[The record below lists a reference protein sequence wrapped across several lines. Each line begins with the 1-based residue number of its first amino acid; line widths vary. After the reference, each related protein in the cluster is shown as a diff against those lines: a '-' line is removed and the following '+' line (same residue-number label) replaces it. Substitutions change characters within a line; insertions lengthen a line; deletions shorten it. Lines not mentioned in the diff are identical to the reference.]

1 MRNSDRPKKAD
12 NRGGYGENKQ
22 KPFGDK
28 PAFKKNGVGGF
39 GERKRIETN
48 NSESKSYS
56 DRKPYSSDR
65 PYQKREE
72 SSDRKPFGERK
83 SFNSDRPY
91 QKREENSDRKSFGER
106 KPFNSD
112 RPYPKREENS
122 DRKPFGERQDAARK
136 PFNSDRPY
144 QKREENS
151 DRKPFGERKPF
162 NSERPYQ
169 KREESSDRKPFGER
183 QDAARKPFNSDRPY
197 QKREESSD
205 RKPFGE
211 RRDTAPKSFEEKPKR
226 FSDDRP
232 AHPFKKKDDSGRPTS
247 NDRKNAFSAD
257 KPRFQKNEPH
267 NRDFKPK
274 NRLEPK
280 ENQATSSRIEAP
292 NYDLERLKNKLP
304 EKVQK
309 RVLKEEKES
318 GKDELIRLNR
328 YISNAGI
335 ASRRDA
341 DELIAS
347 GQITVNG
354 KEITEMGYKVKPND
368 VVKYG
373 KKILNREKLVYVLLN
388 KPKDFITTTEDPD
401 ERRTVMD
408 LVKNACPERIYPVG
422 RLDRNTTGLLLLTN
436 DGELAEKLSHP
447 SNEVKKIYQVELDKP
462 ITTEDFEA
470 IMNGVE
476 LEDGFIKPDELALVT
491 PDAEVVGIKIHS
503 GKNRIV
509 RRIFEHLGYEV
520 LKLDRTTYA
529 GLDKKDLPRGKWR
542 FLTEKE
548 VIRLKYML

>member
-1 MRNSDRPKKAD
+1 
-12 NRGGYGENKQ
+12 
-22 KPFGDK
+22 
-28 PAFKKNGVGGF
+28 
-39 GERKRIETN
+39 
-48 NSESKSYS
+48 
-56 DRKPYSSDR
+56 
-65 PYQKREE
+65 
-72 SSDRKPFGERK
+72 
-83 SFNSDRPY
+83 
-91 QKREENSDRKSFGER
+91 
-106 KPFNSD
+106 
-112 RPYPKREENS
+112 
-122 DRKPFGERQDAARK
+122 
-136 PFNSDRPY
+136 
-144 QKREENS
+144 
-151 DRKPFGERKPF
+151 
-162 NSERPYQ
+162 
-169 KREESSDRKPFGER
+169 
-183 QDAARKPFNSDRPY
+183 KPFNSDRPY

-211 RRDTAPKSFEEKPKR
+211 RKPFNSDRPYQKREESADRKPFGERKPFNSDRPFQKREESADRKPFGERKPFNSDRPYQKREENSDRKPYGETRDAAPKSFEDRPR
-226 FSDDRP
+226 TFGGDRP
-232 AHPFKKKDDSGRPTS
+232 AHPFKKRDDSGRPTS
-247 NDRKNAFSAD
+247 NDRKNAYSAD

-274 NRLEPK
+274 NKFEPK
-280 ENQATSSRIEAP
+280 ENQATSSRPEAP
-292 NYDLERLKNKLP
+292 NYDLERLKSRLP
-304 EKVQK
+304 EKLQK
-309 RVLKEEKES
+309 KVLKEEKES

-354 KEITEMGYKVKPND
+354 KEIKEMGYKVKPND

-373 KKILNREKLVYVLLN
+373 KKILSREKLVYVLLN

-470 IMNGVE
+470 IINGIE

>member
-12 NRGGYGENKQ
+12 NRGGFGEK
-22 KPFGDK
+22 KAFGDK
-28 PAFKKNGVGGF
+28 PAFKKRENGVGGF
-39 GERKRIETN
+39 GERKRIVTS
-48 NSESKSYS
+48 NSESKTYS
-56 DRKPYSSDR
+56 DRKPYNNDRPYQKREESSDRKPFGDKKPFSNDR

-72 SSDRKPFGERK
+72 SSDRKPFGE
-83 SFNSDRPY
+83 
-91 QKREENSDRKSFGER
+91 
-106 KPFNSD
+106 
-112 RPYPKREENS
+112 
-122 DRKPFGERQDAARK
+122 
-136 PFNSDRPY
+136 
-144 QKREENS
+144 
-151 DRKPFGERKPF
+151 
-162 NSERPYQ
+162 
-169 KREESSDRKPFGER
+169 
-183 QDAARKPFNSDRPY
+183 RKPFNSDRPY

-211 RRDTAPKSFEEKPKR
+211 RKPFSSDRPFQKREESSDRKPFGERKPFNSDRPYQKREESSDRKPFGERKPFSSDRPYQKREESSDRKPYVEGRDTSPKSFEDKPR
-226 FSDDRP
+226 TFSDERP
-232 AHPFKKKDDSGRPTS
+232 AHPFKKRDDSGRPTS
-247 NDRKNAFSAD
+247 NDRKNAYSAD

-274 NRLEPK
+274 NKFEPK

-292 NYDLERLKNKLP
+292 NYDLERLKSRLP

-309 RVLKEEKES
+309 KVLKEEKES
-318 GKDELIRLNR
+318 GKDDLIRLNR

-354 KEITEMGYKVKPND
+354 KEIKEMGYKVKPSD

-373 KKILNREKLVYVLLN
+373 KKILSREKLVYVLLN

-462 ITTEDFEA
+462 ITTEDFES
-470 IMNGVE
+470 IINGIE

>member
-1 MRNSDRPKKAD
+1 MRNSDRPSRPRRESSDKKPFSGDKSFSTDRANYPNQRRED
-12 NRGGYGENKQ
+12 S
-22 KPFGDK
+22 KPFG
-28 PAFKKNGVGGF
+28 
-39 GERKRIETN
+39 EKR
-48 NSESKSYS
+48 SF
-56 DRKPYSSDR
+56 SSDR
-65 PYQKREE
+65 PARRED
-72 SSDRKPFGERK
+72 SKPFGEKR
-83 SFNSDRPY
+83 SFSSDRPPR
-91 QKREENSDRKSFGER
+91 REDS
-106 KPFNSD
+106 
-112 RPYPKREENS
+112 
-122 DRKPFGERQDAARK
+122 KPFGEKRS
-136 PFNSDRPY
+136 FSSDRPAR
-144 QKREENS
+144 REDS
-151 DRKPFGERKPF
+151 KPFGE
-162 NSERPYQ
+162 
-169 KREESSDRKPFGER
+169 KRSFSSDRPARREDSKPFGEKR
-183 QDAARKPFNSDRPY
+183 SFSSDRPAR
-197 QKREESSD
+197 REDS
-205 RKPFGE
+205 KPFGE
-211 RRDTAPKSFEEKPKR
+211 KRSFSSDRPARREDSKPFGEKRSFSSDRPARREDSVSFDEKPKR
-226 FSDDRP
+226 FSEDKP
-232 AHPFKKKDDSGRPTS
+232 AHPFKKRDDSGRPTS
-247 NDRKNAFSAD
+247 NDRKNAYSAD

-274 NRLEPK
+274 NKFEPK
-280 ENQATSSRIEAP
+280 ENQATSGRIDAP
-292 NYDLERLKNKLP
+292 NYDTERLKSKLP
-304 EKVQK
+304 EKLQK
-309 RVLKEEKES
+309 KVLKEEKEA

-328 YISNAGI
+328 YISNAGV

-354 KEITEMGYKVKPND
+354 KEVTEMGYKVKPND

-373 KKILNREKLVYVLLN
+373 KKILNREKLMYVLLN

-408 LVKNACPERIYPVG
+408 LVKNACSERIYPVG

-436 DGELAEKLSHP
+436 DGEVAEKLSHP

-470 IMNGVE
+470 IIKGIE

>member
-22 KPFGDK
+22 KSFGDK

-72 SSDRKPFGERK
+72 SSDRR
-83 SFNSDRPY
+83 
-91 QKREENSDRKSFGER
+91 
-106 KPFNSD
+106 
-112 RPYPKREENS
+112 
-122 DRKPFGERQDAARK
+122 PFGERQDAARK

-144 QKREENS
+144 QKREESS
-151 DRKPFGERKPF
+151 DRKPFGERQDAARKSF
-162 NSERPYQ
+162 NSDRPYP
-169 KREESSDRKPFGER
+169 KREENSDRKPFGER

-247 NDRKNAFSAD
+247 NDRKNAYSAD

>member
-1 MRNSDRPKKAD
+1 MRNSERPKKSD
-12 NRGGYGENKQ
+12 NRGGFGEK
-22 KPFGDK
+22 KAFGDK
-28 PAFKKNGVGGF
+28 PAFKKKENGVGGF
-39 GERKRIETN
+39 GERKRIVTN
-48 NSESKSYS
+48 NSESKTYS
-56 DRKPYSSDR
+56 DRKPFGDRQDNNRKPFSSDRPYPNREESSDRKPFGERSDRKPFSSDR

-72 SSDRKPFGERK
+72 SSDRKPFGER
-83 SFNSDRPY
+83 
-91 QKREENSDRKSFGER
+91 SDRK
-106 KPFNSD
+106 PFSSD
-112 RPYPKREENS
+112 RPYPKREES
-122 DRKPFGERQDAARK
+122 SERKPFGER
-136 PFNSDRPY
+136 
-144 QKREENS
+144 S
-151 DRKPFGERKPF
+151 DRKPF
-162 NSERPYQ
+162 S
-169 KREESSDRKPFGER
+169 
-183 QDAARKPFNSDRPY
+183 SDRPY
-197 QKREESSD
+197 QKREESSERKPFGEKSD
-205 RKPFGE
+205 RKPFISDRPYQKREESSYRKPFGE
-211 RRDTAPKSFEEKPKR
+211 RKDSASKSFEDKPR
-226 FSDDRP
+226 VFSDEKP
-232 AHPFKKKDDSGRPTS
+232 AHPFRKRDDSGRATS
-247 NDRKNAFSAD
+247 NDRKNAYSAD

-267 NRDFKPK
+267 NSDFKPK
-274 NRLEPK
+274 DKFEAK
-280 ENQATSSRIEAP
+280 ENQATSGRIEAP
-292 NYDLERLKNKLP
+292 NYDTERLKSKLP

-309 RVLKEEKES
+309 KVLKEESES
-318 GKDELIRLNR
+318 SKDGSVRLNR
-328 YISNAGI
+328 YISNAGV

-354 KEITEMGYKVKPND
+354 KEITEMGYKVKPTD

-373 KKILNREKLVYVLLN
+373 KKILSREKLMYVLLN

-436 DGELAEKLSHP
+436 DGEVAEKLSHP
-447 SNEVKKIYQVELDKP
+447 SNEIKKIYQVELDKP
-462 ITTEDFEA
+462 ITTDDFET
-470 IMNGVE
+470 IVNGID

-548 VIRLKYML
+548 VIRLKYMI